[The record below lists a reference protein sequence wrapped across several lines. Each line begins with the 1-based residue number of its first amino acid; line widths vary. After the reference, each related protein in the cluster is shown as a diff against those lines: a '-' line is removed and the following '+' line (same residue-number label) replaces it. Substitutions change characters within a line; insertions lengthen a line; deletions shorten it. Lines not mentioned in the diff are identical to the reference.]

1 MSRKLTTLTARQL
14 LMPLL
19 CLTVFAFGS
28 PSAVAHHAF
37 TAQYDADARVE
48 LTGVIVKVEWLNP
61 HAYFYIDV
69 EDEATGEVTT
79 WACELGSPVSMLRQ
93 GWTREDLILGEILE
107 IEGALARDGSP
118 SMNASRVVM
127 ESTGKRLFSRQ
138 QD

>member
-1 MSRKLTTLTARQL
+1 MSIKAL
-14 LMPLL
+14 LPVCALAMLL
-19 CLTVFAFGS
+19 IGS
-28 PSAVAHHAF
+28 QPALAHHAF
-37 TAQYDADARVE
+37 TAQYDAEARIE

-69 EDEATGEVTT
+69 EDEETGEVTT
-79 WACELGSPVSMLRQ
+79 WACELGSPVSMQRQ
-93 GWTREDLILGEILE
+93 GWTREDLVLGEIL
-107 IEGALARDGSP
+107 IVEGALARDGSP

>member
-1 MSRKLTTLTARQL
+1 MSIKSVLTFSSFLTLAS
-14 LMPLL
+14 LML
-19 CLTVFAFGS
+19 GS
-28 PSAVAHHAF
+28 QATLAHHAF
-37 TAQYDADARVE
+37 TAQYDAEARVE

-61 HAYFYIDV
+61 HAYFYLDV

-93 GWTREDLILGEILE
+93 GWTREDLVLGEILQV
-107 IEGALARDGSP
+107 EGALARDGSP
-118 SMNASRVVM
+118 SMNASKVVM